1 MMLTT
6 KGRYAVMAILE
17 MASNVGDEPITL
29 NEISLKQNISLNYLE
44 QIFSKLKKANLVKAI
59 RGPNGGYILIGKL
72 EEIKISNIMDAVN
85 ENFIMTGC
93 YKKSIKNCASNT
105 IKCNSHKLWKGLGK
119 HIRDY
124 FENISVKDALNL
136 NLNI

>member
-17 MASNVGDEPITL
+17 MASNTNSEPVTL
-29 NEISLKQNISLNYLE
+29 NEISLKQDISLNYLE

-59 RGPNGGYILIGKL
+59 RGAKGGYIIVGDL
-72 EEIKISNIMDAVN
+72 EEIKIVNIMDAVN

-93 YKKSIKNCASNT
+93 YKKSIKRCASNT
-105 IKCNSHKLWKGLGK
+105 IKCNSHKLWKGLRK

-136 NLNI
+136 NLNL

>member
-1 MMLTT
+1 M
-6 KGRYAVMAILE
+6 
-17 MASNVGDEPITL
+17 

-44 QIFSKLKKANLVKAI
+44 QIFSKLKKVNLVKAI

-93 YKKSIKNCASNT
+93 YKS
-105 IKCNSHKLWKGLGK
+105 
-119 HIRDY
+119 R
-124 FENISVKDALNL
+124 
-136 NLNI
+136 

>member
-17 MASNVGDEPITL
+17 MASNISSEPITL
-29 NEISLKQNISLNYLE
+29 NEISTKQNISVNYLE

-59 RGPNGGYILIGKL
+59 RGSKGGYILVGNL
-72 EEIKISNIMDAVN
+72 HEIKISAIMDAVN
-85 ENFIMTGC
+85 ENFIMTTC
-93 YKKSIKNCASNT
+93 YKKSVKTCVPDT

-124 FENISVKDALNL
+124 FDNITVKDALNL